1 MVPASS
7 LEEEGDCG
15 GTNCRGDLK
24 SNRNGDRQR
33 IRGELV
39 HSEVGKLAAEL
50 SLPDSVRDDTERIC
64 TDVMERKLIGRR
76 PLSVIAASSVYTAC
90 RESHTPVTIKE
101 LATAT
106 DSNPR
111 EIGRCYRSII
121 SRMNITPP
129 NLNGSRYA
137 FRVAETMHASDEAAR
152 LSLQIVKNSISKG
165 LGGRNPMT
173 LAAAAVYLACLITG
187 ENSRQSDVAEAAGVS
202 EVSVRECVK
211 AMRRV
216 AAV

>member
-1 MVPASS
+1 
-7 LEEEGDCG
+7 LKDEQE
-15 GTNCRGDLK
+15 RG
-24 SNRNGDRQR
+24 NRQTRT
-33 IRGELV
+33 ELIHV
-39 HSEVGKLAAEL
+39 EVGKLAAEL
-50 SLPDSVRDDTERIC
+50 SLPDSVKSNSERIC
-64 TDVMERKLIGRR
+64 DDVMQRNLMGRR
-76 PLSVIAASSVYTAC
+76 PLSVIAASSLYTAC

-106 DSNPR
+106 SSNPK
-111 EIGRCYRSII
+111 EIGRCYRSIL

-129 NLNGSRYA
+129 NLNGTRYA
-137 FRVAETMHASDEAAR
+137 YRVAEATHASDEAAR
-152 LSLQIVKNSISKG
+152 ISLQIVKDSTAKG

-187 ENSRQSDVAEAAGVS
+187 ENSRQSDVADAAGVS

-216 AAV
+216 GAV